1 MARIID
7 GPWSLS
13 NLNFIFVISPLG
25 FYHDGEDGDVNGD
38 EAAPETLS
46 V

>member
-7 GPWSLS
+7 GPWPLS
-13 NLNFIFVISPLG
+13 NRNFIFIISPLG

-46 V
+46 A